1 MKSKS
6 GCRSDVDTI
15 RWYDSAILDRK
26 PPAYEQVRRG
36 DRGSRGVRLAA
47 VYGSLAAGLETV
59 LARKSFSAIGKRT
72 LAEFHRFQQLSRQLL
87 DVNGICRLRT
97 WRISRTRSPRRRRDG
112 VRDRA
117 GTTLLCCRPCA
128 AYSPQTTHHRG
139 GRGAFRA
146 RLTSARHAA
155 GDKARVK
162 LDIARRLLARRAPH
176 DALVGSETSFEQ
188 GREQLDVLA
197 GLDVTAKS
205 VEMRGPRRRHRS
217 PPSGANAPS
226 NLPHVAAPAVPL
238 LYIEM
243 LPVVAAE
250 TKTAGRPARTR
261 EVKLG
266 CVFTQTTTDEQ
277 GRPRR
282 DENSTSYTAAI
293 EGAEAFGLR
302 LYTEAWRRGWSRAR
316 KKVILGDGAPW
327 IWNLAHQ
334 HFPGAVEIVDLYHAR
349 QHLWELSAK
358 LFPSDERR
366 RKRWAARLLHKLEQ
380 GKIKALVKVLRR
392 FSTPNQES
400 AHLLANEAD
409 YFERN
414 AERMRY
420 PEFRRQGLFVGSGV
434 VEAGCKKVIGAR
446 LKRSGMF
453 WTVRGAN
460 AIIALR
466 CCRLSGRFEDYWEAR
481 ARAA

>member
-1 MKSKS
+1 MSE
-6 GCRSDVDTI
+6 
-15 RWYDSAILDRK
+15 K
-26 PPAYEQVRRG
+26 P
-36 DRGSRGVRLAA
+36 
-47 VYGSLAAGLETV
+47 
-59 LARKSFSAIGKRT
+59 
-72 LAEFHRFQQLSRQLL
+72 
-87 DVNGICRLRT
+87 
-97 WRISRTRSPRRRRDG
+97 
-112 VRDRA
+112 
-117 GTTLLCCRPCA
+117 
-128 AYSPQTTHHRG
+128 RG
-139 GRGAFRA
+139 GRP
-146 RLTSARHAA
+146 
-155 GDKARVK
+155 
-162 LDIARRLLARRAPH
+162 AP
-176 DALVGSETSFEQ
+176 G
-188 GREQLDVLA
+188 
-197 GLDVTAKS
+197 
-205 VEMRGPRRRHRS
+205 
-217 PPSGANAPS
+217 
-226 NLPHVAAPAVPL
+226 
-238 LYIEM
+238 
-243 LPVVAAE
+243 
-250 TKTAGRPARTR
+250 

-266 CVFTQTTTDEQ
+266 CVFTQSTTDEQ

-293 EGAEAFGLR
+293 DAAEAFGLR

-349 QHLWELSAK
+349 QHLWQLSAK
-358 LFPSDERR
+358 LFPSDVRR